1 MSFPRY
7 PAYKPSGVEWLED
20 VPEHW
25 DIVRLKNVLE
35 CRITD
40 GPHTTPEFIEE
51 GIPFLSVD
59 GIQGGELI
67 FEGCR
72 YISHEAHNEY
82 RKKAQPEKNDILMGK
97 AASTGKIARVKT
109 EASFSIWSPLALIRI
124 ESRLS
129 SPQFYEQ
136 VLKSA
141 ASQSQIDVLCTSNT
155 QKNISMDDIPR
166 LAMTKPPLEEQIA
179 IASFLD
185 RETAKIDDLI
195 AEQKRLI
202 ELLQEKRQAVISHAV
217 TKGLNPNARMKDSG
231 VEWLGLVPEHWEKL
245 RLKIVALK
253 RCDGPFGSGL
263 KSEHY
268 VESGVFVVRLQNIK
282 EAGLDSSSK
291 AFIDT
296 GYYQQELGDHD
307 VVAGDLLIAGLGDEN
322 NPVGRACV
330 APAEIEPAMVK
341 ADCFRYRLDASL
353 VNPDFAAL
361 SLNTSAR
368 YYGGKL
374 SSGSTRARIPLSQMS
389 EREIALPSLEEQ
401 TLIVEKLVT
410 EMSAMDSLHRSAN
423 DAVVLLQ
430 ERRSALISAAVTG
443 QIDVRGLV
451 PEVVEQ

>member
-1 MSFPRY
+1 MSIPKY
-7 PAYKPSGVEWLED
+7 PAYKESNTEWFGEVPVHWSTTRLDAVLDTHRKTLGPEELAGKTVFHYSIPVVQTCGDGQLED
-20 VPEHW
+20 GSEIDSNKLLIEEPQVLVSKLNPRKGTVCIAQPHDATTVGSTEFVPLLPRLT
-25 DIVRLKNVLE
+25 DIRFTWYLVQAESYRARLESLVESATKSHQ
-35 CRITD
+35 R
-40 GPHTTPEFIEE
+40 TTPSDICKAKWAFPPIEE
-51 GIPFLSVD
+51 
-59 GIQGGELI
+59 Q
-67 FEGCR
+67 
-72 YISHEAHNEY
+72 
-82 RKKAQPEKNDILMGK
+82 
-97 AASTGKIARVKT
+97 
-109 EASFSIWSPLALIRI
+109 
-124 ESRLS
+124 
-129 SPQFYEQ
+129 
-136 VLKSA
+136 
-141 ASQSQIDVLCTSNT
+141 CT
-155 QKNISMDDIPR
+155 IV
-166 LAMTKPPLEEQIA
+166 A
-179 IASFLD
+179 FLD
-185 RETAKIDDLI
+185 RETAKIDALI
-195 AEQKRLI
+195 AEQQRLI
-202 ELLQEKRQAVISHAV
+202 ELLQEKMQAVISHAV
-217 TKGLNPNARMKDSG
+217 TKGLNPNAPMKVSG
-231 VEWLGLVPEHWEKL
+231 VEWLGEVPEHWEII
-245 RLKIVALK
+245 RLKRVAPK

-307 VVAGDLLIAGLGDEN
+307 VEAGDLLIAGLGDEN

-353 VNPDFAAL
+353 VNPSFAAL

-368 YYGGKL
+368 YHGGKM

-401 TLIVEKLVT
+401 TIIIEKLVT
-410 EMSAMDSLHRSAN
+410 EMSAMDSLHRPAN

-451 PEVVEQ
+451 EVEVGEQ